1 MQSIPLTN
9 MQYKMAEERDYHFR
23 IQFIN
28 LYEGN
33 VDYLYLLS
41 VHRFHNCME

>member
-1 MQSIPLTN
+1 

-33 VDYLYLLS
+33 VDHLLS
-41 VHRFHNCME
+41 VHRFHNCVE

>member
-9 MQYKMAEERDYHFR
+9 MQYKMVEETEYHFR

-33 VDYLYLLS
+33 VDYLLS